1 MGPRRLFA
9 PGFGRGTNGG
19 RVNNTRYYR
28 EEVDEPSYLM
38 EQEEQVD
45 GISKS
50 LEEWRRKRRERREE
64 TKEGSEEEEKKWEKK
79 SVT

>member
-1 MGPRRLFA
+1 
-9 PGFGRGTNGG
+9 
-19 RVNNTRYYR
+19 
-28 EEVDEPSYLM
+28 M

-64 TKEGSEEEEKKWEKK
+64 TKEGSEEEKKKWKK
-79 SVT
+79 KKCDLNNSYSDYYNDINDCHVTRPDHGIIRQEGRKE